1 MAQCATLLSI
11 FWPVYRRLFLVKLYI
26 VYLRPDII
34 VMFPFLITSLDFG
47 VWLEQKQEDG
57 VFDFLCKM
65 ASQYSTANAV
75 IILAPSLMIS
85 SPSNLGYQKL

>member
-11 FWPVYRRLFLVKLYI
+11 FWPVYCRLFLVKLYI
-26 VYLRPDII
+26 VLRPDII

-57 VFDFLCKM
+57 VFYFLCKM

-85 SPSNLGYQKL
+85 SPSNMGYQKL